1 MYKAKRIKMHYEGE
15 RKNVKNPEMNTVIYL
30 PITASQ
36 TLMEY
41 SFLTRYNFETIP
53 INYVAVLKY

>member
-1 MYKAKRIKMHYEGE
+1 MKLKELRYTIKVRE
-15 RKNVKNPEMNTVIYL
+15 KNVKNPEMNTVIYL
-30 PITASQ
+30 PITSSK

-41 SFLTRYNFETIP
+41 SFLTRYNSETIP